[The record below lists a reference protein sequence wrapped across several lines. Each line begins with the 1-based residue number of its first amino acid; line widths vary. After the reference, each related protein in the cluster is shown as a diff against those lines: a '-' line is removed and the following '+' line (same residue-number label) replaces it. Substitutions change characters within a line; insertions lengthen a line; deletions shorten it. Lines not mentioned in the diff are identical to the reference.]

1 MYGLFKLHIKIVT
14 DYHFAIPIYMNS
26 INMYIL
32 VVNLNT
38 KHELHV
44 SEHIIVCNQWI
55 KRFNYNYV
63 VISLNWQSYASI
75 YIYTYVSP

>member
-14 DYHFAIPIYMNS
+14 DYHFAIPIYVNS

-44 SEHIIVCNQWI
+44 SEHIIVCNQ
-55 KRFNYNYV
+55 
-63 VISLNWQSYASI
+63 
-75 YIYTYVSP
+75 